1 MVFLKNILM
10 NFVKLL
16 SDKALILLDCTI
28 WGDMG
33 IMDEWLV

>member
-1 MVFLKNILM
+1 MFFKSILM

-16 SDKALILLDCTI
+16 SDKALTLLDCVI
-28 WGDMG
+28 WRDMG